1 MVDSFVDKK
10 AEDVINL
17 FSNVK
22 PNKGRKG
29 GFFVS
34 CPFHGSDSD
43 PSLHIYDSEVTGNH
57 KLMVKCFGCDV
68 SPRTILDFI
77 NSGGEGVLSTEEL
90 IALANGTKKAK
101 HVEDVPLTLTNTY
114 SYNSPE
120 GELLYQVL
128 RFEPKTFRY
137 RRPATQEELDD
148 TGKPWVYGLS
158 GFSPT
163 LYNLD
168 LVRYAHKD
176 NKIPV
181 FVLEGEGKCD
191 LVRKHKLIATTNSFG
206 GTTGKWKPEYA
217 DLLKGLDVIII
228 PDNDLTGY
236 NHVYE
241 VFESLLGKAKSI
253 KIVTLPRVEN
263 LHDDIKDWFNVYGG
277 TREELLSLVSSA
289 EDLST
294 KDVDYVKSN
303 FKFNFE
309 DSEQLSVDL
318 SALDSLVVET
328 APSDSQ
334 YSEKLLTFLQMGR
347 ELLDAEGEFVGLC
360 TTCLNTGFVLTKND
374 DGMIAAA
381 AYVYDDSSENG
392 NAVSLNVCNHGNYD
406 ENPDDF
412 KY

>member
-1 MVDSFVDKK
+1 
-10 AEDVINL
+10 
-17 FSNVK
+17 
-22 PNKGRKG
+22 
-29 GFFVS
+29 
-34 CPFHGSDSD
+34 
-43 PSLHIYDSEVTGNH
+43 
-57 KLMVKCFGCDV
+57 
-68 SPRTILDFI
+68 
-77 NSGGEGVLSTEEL
+77 
-90 IALANGTKKAK
+90 
-101 HVEDVPLTLTNTY
+101 
-114 SYNSPE
+114 
-120 GELLYQVL
+120 
-128 RFEPKTFRY
+128 
-137 RRPATQEELDD
+137 
-148 TGKPWVYGLS
+148 
-158 GFSPT
+158 
-163 LYNLD
+163 
-168 LVRYAHKD
+168 
-176 NKIPV
+176 V

-191 LVRKHKLIATTNSFG
+191 LVRKHKIIATTNSFG
-206 GTTGKWKPEYA
+206 GTTGKWKPDYA
-217 DLLKGLDVIII
+217 DLLKGLDVVII

-263 LHDDIKDWFNVYGG
+263 LHEDIKDWFNVYGG

-303 FKFNFE
+303 FKFSFE
-309 DSEQLSVDL
+309 DNEQLSVDL

-328 APSDSQ
+328 APSDGQ

-360 TTCLNTGFVLTKND
+360 ATCLNTGFVLTKND